1 MGADAEAGRIS
12 SEEAAAT
19 ASARIAAE
27 EAKIVAKEIA
37 AAEAARLAAEESERA
52 ASEDAA
58 RKATE
63 ETGVEAAQNAST
75 IEATAET
82 ASNSDKGRKEQEPTK
97 DSTGTQEKSTGGEK
111 VDHFHL
117 YINKARNLENKDI
130 LGKSDPYVHIRCG
143 SNEAR
148 SPSVENNL
156 NPEWQFHTKLSTD
169 GTSPESIEIK
179 IFDDDFGK
187 SDPLGKLTLDL
198 ESFKKGKQIEHKW
211 LPLEGAVTGEVQV
224 S

>member
-1 MGADAEAGRIS
+1 MG
-12 SEEAAAT
+12 EEAAAE
-19 ASARIAAE
+19 AARIASEAAVATKS
-27 EAKIVAKEIA
+27 AKIAAKEIA

-58 RKATE
+58 RKAAE

-97 DSTGTQEKSTGGEK
+97 DSAETQEKSTGGEK
-111 VDHFHL
+111 VEHFHL
-117 YINKARNLENKDI
+117 YIHKSRNLENKDI
-130 LGKSDPYVHIRCG
+130 LGKSDPYVHVRCG

-148 SPSVENNL
+148 SPTVDNNL

-169 GTSPESIEIK
+169 ETSPKSIEIK

-198 ESFKKGKQIEHKW
+198 ESFKKGKQIEHEW